1 MSTYKTPEDS
11 KDDKE
16 NKQAASQPEA
26 VVSENERDEPGRT
39 PMLVLKRSESEMK
52 AFAYAYLLNSEFLGN
67 DGEDV
72 IHLDYGYCVVSLAGR
87 NLAELYREICV
98 HHVKFIP
105 AIGPAVIEK
114 HGKGVQSIHVEPKK
128 EEKEKSA

>member
-1 MSTYKTPEDS
+1 MDTYKTPQDGEH
-11 KDDKE
+11 

-26 VVSENERDEPGRT
+26 EVSENERYEPGRT

-67 DGEDV
+67 EGEDV

-87 NLAELYREICV
+87 NLAELYREICD

-114 HGKGVQSIHVEPKK
+114 HGRGVRNIHVEPKK
-128 EEKEKSA
+128 EEKEKGA